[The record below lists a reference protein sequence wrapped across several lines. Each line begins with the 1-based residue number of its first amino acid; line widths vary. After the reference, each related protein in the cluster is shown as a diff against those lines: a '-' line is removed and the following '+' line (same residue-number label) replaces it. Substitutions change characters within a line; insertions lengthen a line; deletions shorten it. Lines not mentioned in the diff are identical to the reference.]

1 MTVCCR
7 GVGGEYSLGRYC
19 SSLFRSFV
27 AVPAHVT
34 SALFAAATLDDWNNA
49 MASFVSSIKSSVM
62 FLASLMAGFS
72 A

>member
-1 MTVCCR
+1 
-7 GVGGEYSLGRYC
+7 
-19 SSLFRSFV
+19 
-27 AVPAHVT
+27 VT